1 MDGAG
6 QEIIVVGVSGS
17 QASAAA
23 LLWAADEARQRRARL
38 RIVQSWEPMEH
49 ACYAPDCDHPTPA
62 QQRAAASL
70 VLEASMQ
77 AAFGAAMPDGVVAEL
92 TEGRPERTLIDQ
104 SLDADLLVLG
114 ETLPAA
120 GAERSVGPVIRTCLS
135 SARCPVVIVSTEAG
149 HGNDRQPPRRRSA
162 LPASTSPA
170 SP

>member
-1 MDGAG
+1 
-6 QEIIVVGVSGS
+6 VSGS

-38 RIVQSWEPMEH
+38 RIVQSWEPAEH

-70 VLEASMQ
+70 VLEASIQ
-77 AAFGAAMPDGVVAEL
+77 AAFGAARPDGVMAEL
-92 TEGRPERTLIDQ
+92 AEGRAERTLIDQ

-149 HGNDRQPPRRRSA
+149 HGTDRTPPRRRSA
-162 LPASTSPA
+162 LPASA
-170 SP
+170 SQAAP

>member
-1 MDGAG
+1 MDSAG

-23 LLWAADEARQRRARL
+23 LLWAADEAQQRRARL
-38 RIVQSWEPMEH
+38 RIVQSWEPVEH
-49 ACYAPDCDHPTPA
+49 ACYAPDCDHPTPD

-70 VLEASMQ
+70 VLAASIQ
-77 AAFGAAMPDGVVAEL
+77 AAFGAAMPDGVMAEL
-92 TEGRPERTLIDQ
+92 TEGRAERTLIDQ

-135 SARCPVVIVSTEAG
+135 SSCCPVVIVSTEAG
-149 HGNDRQPPRRRSA
+149 HGTDRPPPRRRSA
-162 LPASTSPA
+162 LPASAGQA

>member
-1 MDGAG
+1 VSHGWRDV
-6 QEIIVVGVSGS
+6 IVVGVSGS

-38 RIVQSWEPMEH
+38 RIVQSWEPAEH

-70 VLEASMQ
+70 VLEASIQ
-77 AAFGAAMPDGVVAEL
+77 AAFGAARPDGVMAEL
-92 TEGRPERTLIDQ
+92 AEGRAERTLIDQ

-149 HGNDRQPPRRRSA
+149 HGTDRTPPRRRSA
-162 LPASTSPA
+162 LPASA
-170 SP
+170 SQAAP

>member
-1 MDGAG
+1 MDSAG

-38 RIVQSWEPMEH
+38 RIVQSWEPLEH
-49 ACYAPDCDHPTPA
+49 ACYAPDCDHPTAA

-70 VLEASMQ
+70 ILDKSIQ
-77 AAFGAAMPDGVVAEL
+77 AAFGAAMPDGVMAEL
-92 TEGRPERTLIDQ
+92 TEGRAERTLIDQ

-149 HGNDRQPPRRRSA
+149 HGADRQPPRRRSA
-162 LPASTSPA
+162 LPASASQA